1 MLTEGRN
8 LIAILRGITPDAA
21 EDIGHALFD
30 AGITRIEVPLN
41 TLGALDSIAILVR
54 VLGDRALIGAGTVT
68 TGEQVRA
75 VADIGG
81 RLIVSPNFDPDVVHE
96 TRRHALIS
104 MPGVMT
110 PSECFAAHK
119 AGAGALKLFPAFQIG
134 PAGMA
139 ALRAVLPRGCLV
151 YPVGGVGPADF
162 GQWLAAG
169 ADGFGLGGAL
179 FNPGTSAEMVARN
192 AARIV
197 ASWDTATKG
206 VAV

>member
-1 MLTEGRN
+1 MLTEGRK
-8 LIAILRGITPDAA
+8 LFAILRGITPDAA
-21 EDIGHALFD
+21 RDIGHALFD

-41 TLGALDSIAILVR
+41 TVNALESIAILVR
-54 VLGDRALIGAGTVT
+54 ALGDRAMIGAGTVT
-68 TGEQVRA
+68 TRQQVRA
-75 VADIGG
+75 VAEIGG
-81 RLIVSPNFDPDVVHE
+81 GLIVSPNFDPDVVQE
-96 TRRHALIS
+96 TRARALVS

-119 AGAGALKLFPAFQIG
+119 AGADALKLFPAFQIG

-139 ALRAVLPRGCLV
+139 ALRAVLPRGCPV
-151 YPVGGVGPADF
+151 YPVGGVGPEHF

-179 FNPGTSAEMVARN
+179 YSPGISAAMVGRN
-192 AARIV
+192 AARVV
-197 ASWDTATKG
+197 AAWDDATKG